1 MKWALAVA
9 LSLVMA
15 SPAWA
20 GVGKISALSG
30 NPAEIQR
37 KSAKLPGTLNAGI
50 DSMDVVSTR
59 KGTGVNIDF
68 VDNTK
73 VKVTENSR
81 LVIDDFVFDPKKT
94 DASRLAL
101 KVSMGTVRYASGQIA
116 KANQQRVSIKTPTA
130 SVAVRGTDF
139 HMTVDELGRSLV
151 VLVPSCREEYV
162 NVGTDPKS
170 PERDTIENCYT
181 GKISVTTDAGTRE
194 LDRPFEATYVAS
206 ASELPGETVILVMN
220 SLDSRI
226 NPEGEINNNL
236 IIVPPAEIKAQQTA
250 KVEQKKQEVEQE
262 AQASVQRTQAT
273 KKEETLPTQLVK
285 VSTDSA
291 EGNKGCHEKIRCVEF
306 NPFVT
311 FFRESEGNYA
321 EVKFK
326 GIDSNVTLSISHNGD
341 SAQLPW
347 GPAPTSGNVVT
358 IRQNK

>member
-1 MKWALAVA
+1 MKWPLAIA
-9 LSLVMA
+9 LSLVLA

-37 KSAKLPGTLNAGI
+37 KSAKLPGTLNASI
-50 DSMDVVSTR
+50 DSMDVVSTK

-68 VDNTK
+68 VDKTK
-73 VKVTENSR
+73 VKITENSR

-94 DASRLAL
+94 DASRLAM

-116 KANQQRVSIKTPTA
+116 KVNQQKVNIKTPTA

-162 NVGTDPKS
+162 RPRTPND
-170 PERDTIENCYT
+170 DTVENCYVGQIT
-181 GKISVTTDAGTRE
+181 VKTEAGERT
-194 LDRPFEATYVAS
+194 LDKAFEATYVAS
-206 ASELPGETVILVMN
+206 ATEMPGETVLL
-220 SLDSRI
+220 SLNMMDSRI

-236 IIVPPAEIKAQQTA
+236 IISPPAEIKAQQTA
-250 KVEQKKQEVEQE
+250 KVEQRRE
-262 AQASVQRTQAT
+262 AEDREATETVQRTQAA
-273 KKEETLPTQLVK
+273 KKDETLPTAVVK
-285 VSTDSA
+285 VSTAQDD
-291 EGNKGCHEKIRCVEF
+291 GPKGCHEKIRCVEF

-311 FFRESEGNYA
+311 FYRESEGNYA

-326 GIDSNVTLSISHNGD
+326 GIDSNVTLNISHNGD
-341 SAQLPW
+341 QAQLPW
-347 GPAPTSGNVVT
+347 GPAPTSGNVVI
-358 IRQNK
+358 IRQSK